1 MLVSLTH
8 IISKYHMLTCMSVS
22 CIILAVLR
30 IDCAINVF
38 GDVETDPIGASWWR
52 VCFSP
57 IEIAVGI
64 ICCCMPNVSPRP
76 LFRRE
81 RPSLPTEGTG
91 LRRLKFRT
99 TSGSSST
106 SNLNPAHWMPGP
118 KAQVNAFV
126 TLESGK
132 DRAVEKVS
140 SLGPHEIKVTKDY
153 QLDRDRL

>member
-1 MLVSLTH
+1 MCLLFQPTNA
-8 IISKYHMLTCMSVS
+8 TPS

-30 IDCAINVF
+30 IDCAIDVF
-38 GDVETDPIGASWWR
+38 GDVSHDPIGASWWR
-52 VCFSP
+52 ACFSP

-64 ICCCMPNVSPRP
+64 ICCCLPNCPQNSF
-76 LFRRE
+76 FRSE
-81 RPSLPTEGTG
+81 RPPLPTEGTG

-126 TLESGK
+126 TLENGVRSDEQVG
-132 DRAVEKVS
+132 
-140 SLGPHEIKVTKDY
+140 SLGHNEIKVTKDY
-153 QLDRDRL
+153 QLERGRL